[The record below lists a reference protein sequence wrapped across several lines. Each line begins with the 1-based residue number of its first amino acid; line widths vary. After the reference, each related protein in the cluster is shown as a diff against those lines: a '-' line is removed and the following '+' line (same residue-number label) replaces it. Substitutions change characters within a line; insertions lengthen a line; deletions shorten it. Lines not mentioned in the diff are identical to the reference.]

1 MKQRLSTL
9 FSTLVGGARG
19 GLLLLALVATTALW
33 AEDFSAGGIYY
44 NILTDKNNEVEVTY
58 RGAYEGSYSNEYSG
72 SVTIPSTVTY
82 NGTTYSV
89 TSIGELAFHYCY
101 GLTSVTI
108 PNSVTSIAD
117 YAFNYCYG
125 LTSITIPNSVTS
137 IGYSAF
143 SSCSALTSITIPNS
157 VTSIGSGVFY
167 YCSGLTSVVWNAKN
181 CADFYSSYAPFYEIS
196 SQITSFTFGDSV
208 QHIPACLC
216 YGMNNLTSIT
226 IPNSVTSIGYDAFDG
241 CSGLTSVVWNAEN
254 YSEYSFNLFDDIRS
268 QITSFTFGDSVKHIP
283 AYMCYGINNLTS
295 ITIPNSVTTIGEC
308 AFYGCSAL
316 TSVIIP
322 NGVMSI
328 ERETFRD
335 CFSLTSITIGNSV
348 TSIGYDAFY
357 GCSSLTDITW
367 NAISCDV
374 FSGYLGDLDPSFS
387 PFYDICSN
395 ITSFTFGDDVEY
407 IPSCLCFGMSQL
419 TSLRIPNNVKVIAS
433 DAFCGCSGLTSVSLG
448 SSLMIIDAAAFSS
461 CSGLT
466 SITFPRSVTSIG
478 GSAFAYCSGLT
489 SVTIP
494 NSVTIIGEHAFSG
507 CSALTSIVV
516 ENGNSHYDSRAN
528 CNAIIET
535 ESNAL
540 ILGCQN
546 TIIPNGVTS
555 IGSVAFYGCSGLTS
569 ITIPNSVTSIGERA
583 FSGCSALTSATIPNS
598 VTSIGYEAF
607 SGCSALTS
615 VTIPNGVTSI
625 EWETFRDCS
634 SLTSI
639 TIPNSVTSIGEQAF
653 AGCFALS
660 SVTIPNGVTSIEW
673 GTFQSCFDLTSVAI
687 PNSVT
692 SIADYAFEDCSGLTS
707 ITIPNSVTTIGWG
720 AFSGCSSLISVVWNA
735 ENCTDFSWEDGN
747 DAPFYDIRSQI
758 TSLTFGDSV
767 QHIPAYLCYEMDN
780 LISMNIPNSIMSIGD
795 SAFIGCTNF
804 KSITWNAKSYNDF
817 STPSASLF
825 YDSRSQITSFA
836 FGEEVEH
843 IPAYLCY
850 GMSGLREISL
860 GSQVKTIGAEA
871 FAQCPRIY
879 EVTCLA
885 PEPPV
890 AELSSFTNYDAYFH
904 APCDAQRYYSV
915 DPVWKNFHNVE
926 CIVTENTVMDD
937 ITITPSDYEATV
949 VWLSHEHAATYS
961 LVITRNGDTYC
972 TLTFNKYG
980 QLINI
985 ALAPARARAKQ
996 AAADYTEKGY
1006 SFTITGLDAAT
1017 TYDYT
1022 FSVLNDAH
1030 ETLDIQYG
1038 TFTTQSNTTTSVSD
1052 IHSPMANSQKI
1063 MRNGQLII
1071 LRDGVEY
1078 DVMGAE
1084 L

>member
-9 FSTLVGGARG
+9 FSTLMGEARG

-33 AEDFSAGGIYY
+33 AEDFEVDGIYY
-44 NILTDKNNEVEVTY
+44 SILGQTNNVQLTHY
-58 RGAYEGSYSNEYSG
+58 GRCGHNNGYD
-72 SVTIPSTVTY
+72 TIPETITY
-82 NGTTYSV
+82 NGTTFSVISIGDEAFIGCFDLKSIIIPNSVINIGEGAFRSCFALTTITIPNSV
-89 TSIGELAFHYCY
+89 TSLEAEAFAHCYGLTAVTIGNSVTYIGKKAFVGCF

-108 PNSVTSIAD
+108 PNSVTTIVKE
-117 YAFNYCYG
+117 AF
-125 LTSITIPNSVTS
+125 
-137 IGYSAF
+137 A
-143 SSCSALTSITIPNS
+143 
-157 VTSIGSGVFY
+157 
-167 YCSGLTSVVWNAKN
+167 
-181 CADFYSSYAPFYEIS
+181 
-196 SQITSFTFGDSV
+196 
-208 QHIPACLC
+208 
-216 YGMNNLTSIT
+216 
-226 IPNSVTSIGYDAFDG
+226 G
-241 CSGLTSVVWNAEN
+241 CKSLTSVVWNAEN
-254 YSEYSFNLFDDIRS
+254 CADFSSNEYAPFYDIRSQISSFVFGDSVQHIPTYLCYGMENLTSITIPYNITSVGGRVFKDCSSLTEIIWNAANFVDISFDFYEENAALFYNICS

-283 AYMCYGINNLTS
+283 AYMCYGMNNLTS
-295 ITIPNSVTTIGEC
+295 ITIPNSVTTIGEL
-308 AFYGCSAL
+308 AFA
-316 TSVIIP
+316 
-322 NGVMSI
+322 
-328 ERETFRD
+328 
-335 CFSLTSITIGNSV
+335 
-348 TSIGYDAFY
+348 
-357 GCSSLTDITW
+357 GCSS
-367 NAISCDV
+367 
-374 FSGYLGDLDPSFS
+374 
-387 PFYDICSN
+387 
-395 ITSFTFGDDVEY
+395 
-407 IPSCLCFGMSQL
+407 
-419 TSLRIPNNVKVIAS
+419 
-433 DAFCGCSGLTSVSLG
+433 
-448 SSLMIIDAAAFSS
+448 
-461 CSGLT
+461 
-466 SITFPRSVTSIG
+466 
-478 GSAFAYCSGLT
+478 LT

-494 NSVTIIGEHAFSG
+494 NSVT
-507 CSALTSIVV
+507 
-516 ENGNSHYDSRAN
+516 
-528 CNAIIET
+528 
-535 ESNAL
+535 
-540 ILGCQN
+540 
-546 TIIPNGVTS
+546 
-555 IGSVAFYGCSGLTS
+555 
-569 ITIPNSVTSIGERA
+569 SIGEYA
-583 FSGCSALTSATIPNS
+583 F
-598 VTSIGYEAF
+598 Y
-607 SGCSALTS
+607 
-615 VTIPNGVTSI
+615 
-625 EWETFRDCS
+625 DCYG
-634 SLTSI
+634 LTSI

-660 SVTIPNGVTSIEW
+660 SVTILNGVTSIEW
-673 GTFQSCFDLTSVAI
+673 GTFQSCFNLTSVAI

-692 SIADYAFEDCSGLTS
+692 SIGDYAFEDCSGLTS

-720 AFSGCSSLISVVWNA
+720 AFYGCPSLTSVVWNA
-735 ENCTDFSWEDGN
+735 ENCADFSWEDGN
-747 DAPFYDIRSQI
+747 DAPFYNIRSQI
-758 TSLTFGDSV
+758 TSFTFGDSV

-780 LISMNIPNSIMSIGD
+780 LTSMNIPNSIMSIGD

-804 KSITWNAKSYNDF
+804 KSITWNAKSCNDF

-825 YDSRSQITSFA
+825 YDSRSQITSFT
-836 FGEEVEH
+836 FGDSVQH
-843 IPAYLCY
+843 IPAYLCD
-850 GMSGLREISL
+850 GMNNLTSITIGNSVTSIGNSAFSGCAGLREISL

-871 FAQCPRIY
+871 FALCPRIY

-1052 IHSPMANSQKI
+1052 SQSPMANCQKTI
-1063 MRNGQLII
+1063 RNGQLII

-1078 DVMGAE
+1078 NAMGVR